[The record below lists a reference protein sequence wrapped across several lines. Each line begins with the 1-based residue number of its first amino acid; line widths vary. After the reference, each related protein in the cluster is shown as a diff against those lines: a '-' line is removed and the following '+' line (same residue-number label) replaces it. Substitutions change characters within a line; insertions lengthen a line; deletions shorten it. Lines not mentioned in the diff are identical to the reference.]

1 MKSRTKI
8 NNKMGVK
15 LIFLAIIAVG
25 LYYLFTR
32 PTIEGMMM
40 EEKKKET
47 AVMNMEGMM
56 PKMEAMMPK
65 MEDMLQKMEGMM
77 EPKKEGYG
85 KK

>member
-32 PTIEGMMM
+32 PTVEGMMM
-40 EEKKKET
+40 EEKKKEME
-47 AVMNMEGMM
+47 VMKMEGMM
-56 PKMEAMMPK
+56 PKMEGMIPK
-65 MEDMLQKMEGMM
+65 MEGMLQKMEGMM